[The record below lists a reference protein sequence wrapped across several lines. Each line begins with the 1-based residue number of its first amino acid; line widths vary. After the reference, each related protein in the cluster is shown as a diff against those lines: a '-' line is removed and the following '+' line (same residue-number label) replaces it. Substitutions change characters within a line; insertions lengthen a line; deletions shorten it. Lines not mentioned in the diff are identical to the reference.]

1 MIFKKEKLYENIML
15 HKIEKV
21 NEGIYYDEM
30 IKDLV
35 FDFDNDYDDDI
46 IYLNNAALTD
56 TTLDMNLYSYGYIM
70 NKDAAY
76 INKFMEILKNKFNTG
91 QVTEEMQLF
100 IDSATYWFDR
110 DHQLNSKEQY
120 VVESNNIFF

>member
-1 MIFKKEKLYENIML
+1 MIFKKEKLYENIIL
-15 HKIEKV
+15 HKREKV

-76 INKFMEILKNKFNTG
+76 RNKFMEILKNKFNTG

-100 IDSATYWFDR
+100 IDLLLIGLIEIISLI
-110 DHQLNSKEQY
+110 HL
-120 VVESNNIFF
+120 I